1 MVNSNRFNFIKN
13 KAWETRK
20 RLKIRISYINAEE
33 VLRNNYKD
41 KCIIRYMDFGASAD
55 ADIVS
60 FLHEKLDI
68 TVIIINSRRN
78 TPLLKKR
85 LNFSLAHEIGHIEL
99 GHFEQLKD
107 KSINKAALEE
117 EADEFASHFL
127 VPLSRLHNCKRST
140 NQQLSDIFLV
150 SEEVIAI
157 QKSKIGIISSR
168 RKSKYRYSY

>member
-1 MVNSNRFNFIKN
+1 MIDSNRFNYIKN

-33 VLRNNYKD
+33 ILKNSYKD

-60 FLHEKLDI
+60 YLHEKADLI
-68 TVIIINSRRN
+68 VIIINSRRN

-99 GHFEQLKD
+99 GHFEQFKD
-107 KSINKAALEE
+107 KSINKTALEE

-140 NQQLSDIFLV
+140 NQHLSDLFLV
-150 SEEVIAI
+150 SEEVITI

-168 RKSKYRYSY
+168 KKPKYRNFY

>member
-1 MVNSNRFNFIKN
+1 MIDSNRFNFIKN

-33 VLRNNYKD
+33 VIKNSYKD

-60 FLHEKLDI
+60 YLHDKFDI

-99 GHFEQLKD
+99 GHFELLKD
-107 KSINKAALEE
+107 KSINKATLED

-168 RKSKYRYSY
+168 RKPKYHKFY